1 MGQYGPKNELLV
13 LGKPSLKL
21 DTITHY
27 TSIPTLFKI
36 LRNQNILFNR
46 IDNVN
51 DLTEKESLMKHE
63 NYNGNVQTRF
73 KR

>member
-1 MGQYGPKNELLV
+1 MGQYGPENELLV
-13 LGKPSLKL
+13 IGKTSLKL

-63 NYNGNVQTRF
+63 NYG
-73 KR
+73 KH